1 MLLVSKHIDISGFNK
16 ENDSPDIPWNTKK
29 RNDVANDFEKDFK
42 PMKNCIFGKII
53 ETLKKLGVKLAVNQ
67 NLHQFIYK
75 VIISNNLILI

>member
-1 MLLVSKHIDISGFNK
+1 
-16 ENDSPDIPWNTKK
+16 
-29 RNDVANDFEKDFK
+29 
-42 PMKNCIFGKII
+42 MKNCTFGKII